1 MTDMKKLYIGIDL
14 GTSAMKLLLMD
25 ANGMI
30 HNAVTKGYPLEFP
43 QPGWSQQNPE
53 DWRKALMEGVP
64 ELLSGFDTSL
74 VAGIGAGGQM
84 HGLVVLD
91 EYDNVIRPA
100 ILWNDG
106 RTVKQVD
113 YLNNEIGKDKLS
125 AWTANIAFAGFTAPK
140 ILWMKENEPEDFS
153 KIAKIMLPKDYI
165 NYILTGVHSCD
176 YSDASGMLLLD
187 VEHKCW
193 SKEMLDICGVSENQ
207 MPKLFESYD
216 CIGMVDPEIAR
227 ALGIPGMVK
236 VCAGAGDNA
245 AAAVGTGVVGEGGC
259 NISLGTSGTV
269 FISSEKF
276 GMDDTNALHAFAHAD
291 GGYHLMG
298 CMLSAASC
306 NKWLL
311 EDILG
316 TSDYVAEQAPISDD
330 KLGENHVFFLPYLM
344 GERSPINDTNARG
357 TFIGM
362 TMDTTRADI
371 LQAVLEGVAFA
382 IRDSVEVAR
391 SLGITINTS
400 KICGGGAKSPLWK
413 RIIANVLNCELEV
426 PVSEQGPGMGG
437 AMLAMVACG
446 EYGSV
451 KSCCEKL
458 CAVASTVKPEPEL
471 VAKYEARYQQFKKI
485 YPAVKALFL
494 EIQ

>member
-1 MTDMKKLYIGIDL
+1 MKLYIGIDL
-14 GTSAMKLLLMD
+14 GTSAMKLLLMSAD
-25 ANGMI
+25 GTI
-30 HNAVTKGYPLEFP
+30 HNTVTKEYPLEFP
-43 QPGWSQQNPE
+43 QPGWSQQHPK
-53 DWRKALMEGVP
+53 DWKKALFGGLP
-64 ELLSGFDTSL
+64 ELLNGFDASQ
-74 VAGIGAGGQM
+74 VAGIGCGGQM

-91 EYDNVIRPA
+91 EDDNVIRPA

-106 RTVKQVD
+106 RTAKQVD
-113 YLNNEIGKDKLS
+113 YLNNVIGKDKLS
-125 AWTANIAFAGFTAPK
+125 QLTANIAFAGFTAPK
-140 ILWMKENEPEDFS
+140 ILWMKENEPENFS

-187 VEHKCW
+187 VENKCW
-193 SKEMLDICGVSENQ
+193 SKEMLDICGISENQ

-216 CIGMVDPEIAR
+216 CIGTVKANIAS
-227 ALGIPGMVK
+227 ALGIGTDVK
-236 VCAGAGDNA
+236 VVAGAGDNA

-276 GMDDTNALHAFAHAD
+276 GVDPNNALHAFAHAD
-291 GGYHLMG
+291 GGWHLMG

-311 EDILG
+311 EDIFG
-316 TSDYVAEQAPISDD
+316 TADHAAEQAPITEA

-357 TFIGM
+357 MFTGM
-362 TMDTTRADI
+362 TMDTTRAD
-371 LQAVLEGVAFA
+371 LVQAVLEGVAFA

-391 SLGITINTS
+391 SLGITIHTS

-413 RIIANVLNCELEV
+413 RIFTNVLNAELEV

-446 EYGSV
+446 EYKSV
-451 KSCCEKL
+451 KACCNKL
-458 CAVASTVKPEPEL
+458 CAVASTVKPESKL
-471 VAKYEARYQQFKKI
+471 VVKYEARYQQFKKI
-485 YPAVKALFL
+485 YPAVKNLFP